1 MALVNPH
8 GKEKKLKPLLL
19 SPAQVAEEKKRA
31 KELTAVTL
39 TSREV
44 GDLIMMGI
52 GGFTPL
58 TGFMGHDDWKGSCS
72 DAMKLTDGTFWPI
85 PVTMSVNQGKA
96 DSIKIGQEVLLVDE
110 ETEEMMG
117 TMKVTE
123 KYKIDKKWECKQV
136 FTTDEMDHPGVQMVM
151 GQADVNLAGTVKVW
165 SEGSFPKDYPGV
177 YLRPDETRRIF
188 EQKGWSTIAAM
199 QLRNPMHRSHEY
211 LCKIAIEICD
221 GVLIHQLL
229 GKLKPG
235 DIPAEVRVE
244 AINTL
249 VEHYFVKDTAVQCGY
264 PLDMRYA
271 GPREALF
278 HALFR
283 QNFGCSHLI
292 VGRDHAGVGEYYGPF
307 DAQKIFDTIPADAL
321 ETKPLKIDW
330 TFYCHKCDG
339 MASMR
344 TCCHGKEDR
353 LMLSGTMLRKMLSEG
368 LDVPDHFSRTEVL
381 KVLRKYY
388 AGPDRE
394 SRSQGP
400 RLRHRGQ
407 HQKEVGRVRW
417 CRGGSTLPPL
427 TAPCRYITR

>member
-19 SPAQVAEEKKRA
+19 SPAQIAEEKKRA
-31 KELTAVTL
+31 KELTVVTM
-39 TSREV
+39 TSRETA
-44 GDLIMMGI
+44 DLIMMGI

-58 TGFMGHDDWKGSCS
+58 DCFMGHDDWKGSCS

-96 DSIKIGQEVLLVDE
+96 DSIKVGQEVLLIDE

-123 KYKIDKKWECKQV
+123 KYKVDKKWECKQV
-136 FTTDEMDHPGVQMVM
+136 FTTDDMDHPGVQMVM
-151 GQADVNLAGTVKVW
+151 GQEDVNLAGTIKVW
-165 SEGSFPKDYPGV
+165 SEGPFPKQYPGL
-177 YLRPDETRRIF
+177 YMRPWETRKMF
-188 EQKGWSTIAAM
+188 EDKGWETIAAL

-211 LCKIAIEICD
+211 LAKIAIEICD
-221 GVLIHQLL
+221 GILIHQLL

-235 DIPAEVRVE
+235 DIPAEVRTE
-244 AINTL
+244 AINVLTQY
-249 VEHYFVKDTAVQCGY
+249 YFVKDTSIQSGY

-278 HALFR
+278 HAVFR

-307 DAQKIFDTIPADAL
+307 DAQKIFTQIPKDAL
-321 ETKPLKIDW
+321 ELKPLNIDW

-353 LMLSGTMLRKMLSEG
+353 LMLSGTMLRKMLSE
-368 LDVPDHFSRTEVL
+368 DMEVPDHFSRPEVL
-381 KVLRKYY
+381 TVLRKYY
-388 AGPDRE
+388 
-394 SRSQGP
+394 
-400 RLRHRGQ
+400 RGLTE
-407 HQKEVGRVRW
+407 KVEVKVHGFAT
-417 CRGGSTLPPL
+417 GDISGKK
-427 TAPCRYITR
+427 

>member
-1 MALVNPH
+1 MAVEVAKCKAGLVNPH

-19 SPAQVAEEKKRA
+19 SPAQIAEEKKRA

-39 TSREV
+39 TSRETA
-44 GDLIMMGI
+44 DLIMMGI

-58 TGFMGHDDWKGSCS
+58 DGFMGHDDWKGSCS

-136 FTTDEMDHPGVQMVM
+136 FTTDDMDHPGVQMVM

-177 YLRPDETRRIF
+177 YMRPEETRRIF

-249 VEHYFVKDTAVQCGY
+249 VENYFVKDTAVQCGY

-307 DAQKIFDTIPADAL
+307 DAQKIFDCIPADAL

-368 LDVPDHFSRTEVL
+368 LDVPDHFSRAEVL

-388 AGPDRE
+388 SGLTE
-394 SRSQGP
+394 
-400 RLRHRGQ
+400 
-407 HQKEVGRVRW
+407 KVEVKVHGFAT
-417 CRGGSTLPPL
+417 GD
-427 TAPCRYITR
+427 IKKK

>member
-1 MALVNPH
+1 MALVNPL

-19 SPAQVAEEKKRA
+19 SPAEVAQEKKRA
-31 KELTAVTL
+31 KELTVVTL
-39 TSREV
+39 TSRETA
-44 GDLIMMGI
+44 DLIMMGI

-58 TGFMGHDDWKGSCS
+58 DGFMGHDDWKGSCS

-117 TMKVTE
+117 TMKVTD
-123 KYKIDKKWECKQV
+123 KYSIDKKWECKEV
-136 FTTDEMDHPGVQMVM
+136 FTTDDMDHPGVQMVM
-151 GQADVNLAGTVKVW
+151 GQEEINRGGTVEVW
-165 SEGSFPKDYPGV
+165 D
-177 YLRPDETRRIF
+177 RI
-188 EQKGWSTIAAM
+188 
-199 QLRNPMHRSHEY
+199 
-211 LCKIAIEICD
+211 
-221 GVLIHQLL
+221 LIHQLL

-235 DIPAEVRVE
+235 DIPAEVRTE
-244 AINTL
+244 AINVLTQY
-249 VEHYFVKDTAVQCGY
+249 YFVKDTSIQSGY

-278 HALFR
+278 HAVFR

-307 DAQKIFDTIPADAL
+307 DAQKIFLQIPKDAL
-321 ETKPLKIDW
+321 ELKPLPIDW

-353 LMLSGTMLRKMLSEG
+353 LMLSGTMLRQTLSE
-368 LDVPDHFSRTEVL
+368 DMEVPDHFSRPEVL
-381 KVLRKYY
+381 KVLRQYY
-388 AGPDRE
+388 
-394 SRSQGP
+394 
-400 RLRHRGQ
+400 RGLTE
-407 HQKEVGRVRW
+407 KVEVKVHGFAT
-417 CRGGSTLPPL
+417 GDIP
-427 TAPCRYITR
+427 AKK

>member
-19 SPAQVAEEKKRA
+19 SPAQIAEEKKRA

-72 DAMKLTDGTFWPI
+72 DDMKLSDGTFWPI

-307 DAQKIFDTIPADAL
+307 DAQKIFDQDPRRMPW
-321 ETKPLKIDW
+321 KPN
-330 TFYCHKCDG
+330 
-339 MASMR
+339 
-344 TCCHGKEDR
+344 
-353 LMLSGTMLRKMLSEG
+353 
-368 LDVPDHFSRTEVL
+368 P
-381 KVLRKYY
+381 
-388 AGPDRE
+388 
-394 SRSQGP
+394 
-400 RLRHRGQ
+400 
-407 HQKEVGRVRW
+407 
-417 CRGGSTLPPL
+417 
-427 TAPCRYITR
+427 

>member
-1 MALVNPH
+1 M
-8 GKEKKLKPLLL
+8 KLK
-19 SPAQVAEEKKRA
+19 
-31 KELTAVTL
+31 
-39 TSREV
+39 
-44 GDLIMMGI
+44 
-52 GGFTPL
+52 
-58 TGFMGHDDWKGSCS
+58 
-72 DAMKLTDGTFWPI
+72 DGTFWPI

-177 YLRPDETRRIF
+177 YMRPEETRRIF

-278 HALFR
+278 HAVFR

-388 AGPDRE
+388 AGLTE
-394 SRSQGP
+394 
-400 RLRHRGQ
+400 
-407 HQKEVGRVRW
+407 KVEVKVHGFAT
-417 CRGGSTLPPL
+417 GD
-427 TAPCRYITR
+427 IKKK

>member
-19 SPAQVAEEKKRA
+19 TPAQVAEEKKRA

-72 DAMKLTDGTFWPI
+72 DEMKLTDGTFWPI
-85 PVTMSVNQGKA
+85 PVTMSVDQAKA
-96 DSIKIGQEVLLVDE
+96 DSIKIGQEVLLVDG

-177 YLRPDETRRIF
+177 YLRPDETRKIF

-307 DAQKIFDTIPADAL
+307 DAQKIFDTIPEDAL

-388 AGPDRE
+388 AGLTE
-394 SRSQGP
+394 
-400 RLRHRGQ
+400 
-407 HQKEVGRVRW
+407 KVEVKVHGFAT
-417 CRGGSTLPPL
+417 GD
-427 TAPCRYITR
+427 IKKK

>member
-19 SPAQVAEEKKRA
+19 SAAEIAEEKKRA
-31 KELTAVTL
+31 KELTVVTM
-39 TSREV
+39 TSRETA
-44 GDLIMMGI
+44 DLIMMGI

-58 TGFMGHDDWKGSCS
+58 NGFMGHDDWKGSCS
-72 DAMKLTDGTFWPI
+72 DQMKLTDGTFWPI

-96 DSIKIGQEVLLVDE
+96 DSIKAGQEVLLVDE

-136 FTTDEMDHPGVQMVM
+136 FTTDDKEHPGVQMVM
-151 GQADVNLAGTVKVW
+151 GQEEVNLAGVCKVW
-165 SEGSFPKDYPGV
+165 SEGPFPKQYPGL
-177 YLRPDETRRIF
+177 YMRPWETRKMF
-188 EQKGWSTIAAM
+188 EDKGWETIAAL

-211 LCKIAIEICD
+211 LAKIAIEVCD
-221 GVLIHQLL
+221 GILIHQLL

-235 DIPAEVRVE
+235 DIPAEVRTE
-244 AINTL
+244 AINVLTQ
-249 VEHYFVKDTAVQCGY
+249 HYFVKDTAIQSGY

-278 HALFR
+278 HAVFR
-283 QNFGCSHLI
+283 QNFGCFHLI

-307 DAQKIFDTIPADAL
+307 DAQKIFTKIPKDAL
-321 ETKPLKIDW
+321 ELKPLNIDW
-330 TFYCHKCDG
+330 TFYCFKCDG

-353 LMLSGTMLRKMLSEG
+353 LMLSGTMLRKMLSE
-368 LDVPDHFSRTEVL
+368 DMEVPDHFSRPEVL
-381 KVLRKYY
+381 AVLRKYY
-388 AGPDRE
+388 
-394 SRSQGP
+394 
-400 RLRHRGQ
+400 RGLTE
-407 HQKEVGRVRW
+407 KVEVKVHGFAT
-417 CRGGSTLPPL
+417 GDIP
-427 TAPCRYITR
+427 AKNK

>member
-19 SPAQVAEEKKRA
+19 SPAQIAEEKKRA
-31 KELTAVTL
+31 KELTVVTM
-39 TSREV
+39 TSRETA
-44 GDLIMMGI
+44 DLIMMGI

-58 TGFMGHDDWKGSCS
+58 DGFMGHDDWKGSCS
-72 DAMKLTDGTFWPI
+72 DAMKLADGTFWPI

-96 DSIKIGQEVLLVDE
+96 DSLKVGQEVLLVDE

-117 TMKVTE
+117 TMKVTD
-123 KYKIDKKWECKQV
+123 KYKVDKKWECKQV
-136 FTTDEMDHPGVQMVM
+136 FTTDDLEHPGVQMVM
-151 GQADVNLAGTVKVW
+151 GQEAVNLAGTVKVW
-165 SEGSFPKDYPGV
+165 SEGPFPKQYPGL
-177 YLRPDETRRIF
+177 YMRPWETRKMF
-188 EQKGWSTIAAM
+188 EDKGWETIAAL

-211 LCKIAIEICD
+211 LAKIAIEVCD
-221 GVLIHQLL
+221 GILIHQLL

-235 DIPAEVRVE
+235 DIPAEVRTE
-244 AINTL
+244 AINVLTQY
-249 VEHYFVKDTAVQCGY
+249 YFVKDTAIQSGY

-278 HALFR
+278 HAVFR

-307 DAQKIFDTIPADAL
+307 DAQKIFTKIPKDAL
-321 ETKPLKIDW
+321 ELKPLNIDW

-353 LMLSGTMLRKMLSEG
+353 LMLSGTMLRKMLSE
-368 LDVPDHFSRTEVL
+368 DMEVPDHFSRPEVL
-381 KVLRKYY
+381 TVLRKYY
-388 AGPDRE
+388 
-394 SRSQGP
+394 
-400 RLRHRGQ
+400 RGLTE
-407 HQKEVGRVRW
+407 KVEVKVHGFAT
-417 CRGGSTLPPL
+417 GDIK
-427 TAPCRYITR
+427 AKK